1 MTNENLIK
9 RIMEARYRLNQKM
22 IQPDQNQKKKL
33 LTFKEF
39 VTLKS
44 KPIE

>member
-22 IQPDQNQKKKL
+22 IQADQNQKKNL

-39 VTLKS
+39 VAFKS

>member
-1 MTNENLIK
+1 MTHENLIK
-9 RIMEARYRLNQKM
+9 RIMEARYRLKEKT

-39 VTLKS
+39 VALKS